1 MIAIRKKYL
10 LVVELVADLTQNAD
24 PVVIFLMNRYYFIKI
39 IEDYPYQTH
48 QIKVFQC
55 KSFSKKGHIANSMNP
70 KYSKLKNITRPQ
82 YPDLPPMS
90 IEDRAAQFS
99 PFAAVV
105 GYDDAVEETARY
117 TDSMIELSEDEIVL
131 LNDALA
137 RLRES
142 IDEKPQIRVTYFMP
156 DAKKDGGEYVS
167 KTGIVK
173 RIDEYENVLIFTDGD
188 KVAVSSIIKVE
199 FVDTEN
205 ADG

>member
-1 MIAIRKKYL
+1 MNSKYL
-10 LVVELVADLTQNAD
+10 
-24 PVVIFLMNRYYFIKI
+24 
-39 IEDYPYQTH
+39 
-48 QIKVFQC
+48 
-55 KSFSKKGHIANSMNP
+55 
-70 KYSKLKNITRPQ
+70 KLKNITRPQ
-82 YPDLPPMS
+82 YHDLPPMS

-105 GYDDAVEETARY
+105 GYDDAVEETARF
-117 TDSMIELSEDEIVL
+117 TDSMIELSEDEVVL
-131 LNDALA
+131 LNGALA
-137 RLRES
+137 KLRES
-142 IDEKPQIRVTYFMP
+142 IDEKPQIRVTYFVP

>member
-1 MIAIRKKYL
+1 
-10 LVVELVADLTQNAD
+10 
-24 PVVIFLMNRYYFIKI
+24 MN
-39 IEDYPYQTH
+39 
-48 QIKVFQC
+48 C
-55 KSFSKKGHIANSMNP
+55 

-105 GYDDAVEETARY
+105 GYDDAVEETARF
-117 TDSMIELSEDEIVL
+117 TDSMIELSEDEVVL
-131 LNDALA
+131 LNGALA

-142 IDEKPQIRVTYFMP
+142 IDEKPQIRVTYFVP

-167 KTGIVK
+167 KNGIVK
-173 RIDEYENVLIFTDGD
+173 RIDEYENVLILTDGD

>member
-1 MIAIRKKYL
+1 
-10 LVVELVADLTQNAD
+10 
-24 PVVIFLMNRYYFIKI
+24 
-39 IEDYPYQTH
+39 
-48 QIKVFQC
+48 
-55 KSFSKKGHIANSMNP
+55 MNP

-117 TDSMIELSEDEIVL
+117 TDSMVELSEDEIVL
-131 LNDALA
+131 LNGALA
-137 RLRES
+137 KLRES
-142 IDEKPQIRVTYFMP
+142 IDKKPQIRVTYFVP

-167 KTGIVK
+167 KTGTVK

-199 FVDTEN
+199 FVDAEN

>member
-1 MIAIRKKYL
+1 
-10 LVVELVADLTQNAD
+10 
-24 PVVIFLMNRYYFIKI
+24 
-39 IEDYPYQTH
+39 
-48 QIKVFQC
+48 
-55 KSFSKKGHIANSMNP
+55 MNP

-117 TDSMIELSEDEIVL
+117 TDSMVELSEDEIVL
-131 LNDALA
+131 LNGALA
-137 RLRES
+137 SLRVS
-142 IDEKPQIRVTYFMP
+142 IDEKPQIKVTYFVP
-156 DAKKDGGEYVS
+156 DAKNDGGEYVS

-199 FVDTEN
+199 FVDTES

>member
-1 MIAIRKKYL
+1 
-10 LVVELVADLTQNAD
+10 
-24 PVVIFLMNRYYFIKI
+24 
-39 IEDYPYQTH
+39 
-48 QIKVFQC
+48 
-55 KSFSKKGHIANSMNP
+55 MNP
-70 KYSKLKNITRPQ
+70 KYSKLKNINRPQ

-105 GYDDAVEETARY
+105 GYDDAVEETARL
-117 TDSMIELSEDEIVL
+117 TDSMIELSEDEVVL
-131 LNDALA
+131 LNGALA

-142 IDEKPQIRVTYFMP
+142 IDDKPQIRVTYFVP

-199 FVDTEN
+199 FVDTES

>member
-1 MIAIRKKYL
+1 
-10 LVVELVADLTQNAD
+10 
-24 PVVIFLMNRYYFIKI
+24 
-39 IEDYPYQTH
+39 
-48 QIKVFQC
+48 
-55 KSFSKKGHIANSMNP
+55 MNP

-117 TDSMIELSEDEIVL
+117 TDSMIELSEDEVVL
-131 LNDALA
+131 LNGALA

-142 IDEKPQIRVTYFMP
+142 IGEKPQIRVTYFVP

>member
-1 MIAIRKKYL
+1 
-10 LVVELVADLTQNAD
+10 
-24 PVVIFLMNRYYFIKI
+24 
-39 IEDYPYQTH
+39 
-48 QIKVFQC
+48 
-55 KSFSKKGHIANSMNP
+55 MNP
-70 KYSKLKNITRPQ
+70 NYSKLKNITRPQ

-117 TDSMIELSEDEIVL
+117 TDSMVELSEDEIVL
-131 LNDALA
+131 LNGALA
-137 RLRES
+137 KLRES
-142 IDEKPQIRVTYFMP
+142 IDEKPQIRFSYFVP

-167 KTGIVK
+167 KNGIVK

-199 FVDTEN
+199 FVDTES

>member
-1 MIAIRKKYL
+1 MNSKYL
-10 LVVELVADLTQNAD
+10 
-24 PVVIFLMNRYYFIKI
+24 
-39 IEDYPYQTH
+39 
-48 QIKVFQC
+48 
-55 KSFSKKGHIANSMNP
+55 
-70 KYSKLKNITRPQ
+70 KLKNITRPQ

-105 GYDDAVEETARY
+105 GYDDAVEETARL
-117 TDSMIELSEDEIVL
+117 TDSMIELSEDEVVL
-131 LNDALA
+131 LNGALA

-142 IDEKPQIRVTYFMP
+142 IDEKPQIRVTYFVP

-167 KTGIVK
+167 KTGTVK
-173 RIDEYENVLIFTDGD
+173 RIDEYANVLIFSDGD

>member
-1 MIAIRKKYL
+1 
-10 LVVELVADLTQNAD
+10 
-24 PVVIFLMNRYYFIKI
+24 
-39 IEDYPYQTH
+39 
-48 QIKVFQC
+48 
-55 KSFSKKGHIANSMNP
+55 MNP
-70 KYSKLKNITRPQ
+70 KYLKLKNITRPQ

-105 GYDDAVEETARY
+105 GYDDAVEETARL
-117 TDSMIELSEDEIVL
+117 TDSMIELSEDEVVL
-131 LNDALA
+131 LNGALA

-142 IDEKPQIRVTYFMP
+142 IAGKPQIRVTYFVP

-173 RIDEYENVLIFTDGD
+173 RIDEYENELIFIDGE

>member
-1 MIAIRKKYL
+1 
-10 LVVELVADLTQNAD
+10 
-24 PVVIFLMNRYYFIKI
+24 
-39 IEDYPYQTH
+39 
-48 QIKVFQC
+48 
-55 KSFSKKGHIANSMNP
+55 MNP

-105 GYDDAVEETARY
+105 GYDDAVEETARL
-117 TDSMIELSEDEIVL
+117 TDSMVELSEDEIVL
-131 LNDALA
+131 LNGALA

-142 IDEKPQIRVTYFMP
+142 IDEKPQIRVTYFVP

>member
-1 MIAIRKKYL
+1 
-10 LVVELVADLTQNAD
+10 
-24 PVVIFLMNRYYFIKI
+24 
-39 IEDYPYQTH
+39 
-48 QIKVFQC
+48 
-55 KSFSKKGHIANSMNP
+55 MNP
-70 KYSKLKNITRPQ
+70 KYSKLQNITRPQ

-117 TDSMIELSEDEIVL
+117 TDSMVELSEDEIVL
-131 LNDALA
+131 LNGALA
-137 RLRES
+137 KLRES
-142 IDEKPQIRVTYFMP
+142 IDKKPQIRVTYFVP

-188 KVAVSSIIKVE
+188 KVAVSSVIKVE

>member
-1 MIAIRKKYL
+1 MNNKYL
-10 LVVELVADLTQNAD
+10 
-24 PVVIFLMNRYYFIKI
+24 
-39 IEDYPYQTH
+39 
-48 QIKVFQC
+48 
-55 KSFSKKGHIANSMNP
+55 
-70 KYSKLKNITRPQ
+70 KLKNITRPQ

-105 GYDDAVEETARY
+105 GYDDAVEETARF

-131 LNDALA
+131 LNGALA
-137 RLRES
+137 RLRET
-142 IDEKPQIRVTYFMP
+142 IGEKPQIRVTYFVP

-188 KVAVSSIIKVE
+188 NVAVSSVIKVE
-199 FVDTEN
+199 FVDAEN

>member
-1 MIAIRKKYL
+1 
-10 LVVELVADLTQNAD
+10 
-24 PVVIFLMNRYYFIKI
+24 MN
-39 IEDYPYQTH
+39 
-48 QIKVFQC
+48 
-55 KSFSKKGHIANSMNP
+55 S
-70 KYSKLKNITRPQ
+70 KYSKLKNLTRPQ

-117 TDSMIELSEDEIVL
+117 TDSMVELSEDEVVL
-131 LNDALA
+131 LNGALA

-142 IDEKPQIRVTYFMP
+142 IDEKPQIRVTYFVP

>member
-1 MIAIRKKYL
+1 
-10 LVVELVADLTQNAD
+10 
-24 PVVIFLMNRYYFIKI
+24 
-39 IEDYPYQTH
+39 
-48 QIKVFQC
+48 
-55 KSFSKKGHIANSMNP
+55 MNP

-117 TDSMIELSEDEIVL
+117 TDSMIELSEDEVVL
-131 LNDALA
+131 LNGALA

-142 IDEKPQIRVTYFMP
+142 IDEKPQIRVSYFVP
-156 DAKKDGGEYVS
+156 DDKKDGGEYVS

>member
-1 MIAIRKKYL
+1 
-10 LVVELVADLTQNAD
+10 
-24 PVVIFLMNRYYFIKI
+24 
-39 IEDYPYQTH
+39 
-48 QIKVFQC
+48 
-55 KSFSKKGHIANSMNP
+55 MNP
-70 KYSKLKNITRPQ
+70 KYSKLQNITRPQ

-105 GYDDAVEETARY
+105 GYDDAVEETARF
-117 TDSMIELSEDEIVL
+117 TDSMIELSEDEVVL
-131 LNDALA
+131 LNGALA
-137 RLRES
+137 KIRES
-142 IDEKPQIRVTYFMP
+142 IDEKPQIRVTYFVP

>member
-1 MIAIRKKYL
+1 
-10 LVVELVADLTQNAD
+10 
-24 PVVIFLMNRYYFIKI
+24 
-39 IEDYPYQTH
+39 
-48 QIKVFQC
+48 
-55 KSFSKKGHIANSMNP
+55 MNP

-105 GYDDAVEETARY
+105 GYDDAVEETARF
-117 TDSMIELSEDEIVL
+117 TDSMIELSEDEVAL
-131 LNDALA
+131 LNGALA
-137 RLRES
+137 KLRES
-142 IDEKPQIRVTYFMP
+142 IDEKPQIKVTYFVP

-199 FVDTEN
+199 FVDVEN

>member
-1 MIAIRKKYL
+1 
-10 LVVELVADLTQNAD
+10 
-24 PVVIFLMNRYYFIKI
+24 
-39 IEDYPYQTH
+39 
-48 QIKVFQC
+48 
-55 KSFSKKGHIANSMNP
+55 MNP

-117 TDSMIELSEDEIVL
+117 TDSMVELSEDEVVL
-131 LNDALA
+131 LNGALA
-137 RLRES
+137 RLRET
-142 IDEKPQIRVTYFMP
+142 IGEKPQIRVTYFVP

-199 FVDTEN
+199 SVDTEN

>member
-1 MIAIRKKYL
+1 
-10 LVVELVADLTQNAD
+10 
-24 PVVIFLMNRYYFIKI
+24 
-39 IEDYPYQTH
+39 
-48 QIKVFQC
+48 
-55 KSFSKKGHIANSMNP
+55 MNP

-105 GYDDAVEETARY
+105 GYDDAVEETARL

-131 LNDALA
+131 LNEALA

-142 IDEKPQIRVTYFMP
+142 IDEKPQIRVTYFVP
-156 DAKKDGGEYVS
+156 DVKKDGGEYVS

-173 RIDEYENVLIFTDGD
+173 RIDDYENALIFTDGE

>member
-1 MIAIRKKYL
+1 
-10 LVVELVADLTQNAD
+10 
-24 PVVIFLMNRYYFIKI
+24 
-39 IEDYPYQTH
+39 
-48 QIKVFQC
+48 
-55 KSFSKKGHIANSMNP
+55 MNP
-70 KYSKLKNITRPQ
+70 KYAKLKNITRPQ

-105 GYDDAVEETARY
+105 GYDDAVEETARF
-117 TDSMIELSEDEIVL
+117 TDSMIELSEDEVVL
-131 LNDALA
+131 LNGALA

-142 IDEKPQIRVTYFMP
+142 IDEKPQIRVTYFVP

-199 FVDTEN
+199 FVDTES

>member
-1 MIAIRKKYL
+1 
-10 LVVELVADLTQNAD
+10 
-24 PVVIFLMNRYYFIKI
+24 
-39 IEDYPYQTH
+39 
-48 QIKVFQC
+48 
-55 KSFSKKGHIANSMNP
+55 MNP

-82 YPDLPPMS
+82 YPDLPPMP

-105 GYDDAVEETARY
+105 GYDDAVEETARF

-137 RLRES
+137 KLRES
-142 IDEKPQIRVTYFMP
+142 IDEKPQIRVTYFVP

>member
-1 MIAIRKKYL
+1 
-10 LVVELVADLTQNAD
+10 
-24 PVVIFLMNRYYFIKI
+24 
-39 IEDYPYQTH
+39 
-48 QIKVFQC
+48 
-55 KSFSKKGHIANSMNP
+55 MNP
-70 KYSKLKNITRPQ
+70 KYSKLQNITRPQ

-131 LNDALA
+131 LNGALA
-137 RLRES
+137 RLRET
-142 IDEKPQIRVTYFMP
+142 IGEKPQIRVTYFVP

-173 RIDEYENVLIFTDGD
+173 RIDEYENVLIFIDGD

>member
-1 MIAIRKKYL
+1 
-10 LVVELVADLTQNAD
+10 
-24 PVVIFLMNRYYFIKI
+24 
-39 IEDYPYQTH
+39 
-48 QIKVFQC
+48 
-55 KSFSKKGHIANSMNP
+55 MNP

-105 GYDDAVEETARY
+105 GYDDAVEETARF
-117 TDSMIELSEDEIVL
+117 TDSMIELSEDEVVL
-131 LNDALA
+131 LNGALA

-142 IDEKPQIRVTYFMP
+142 IDEKPQIRVTYFVP

-199 FVDTEN
+199 FVDTES

>member
-1 MIAIRKKYL
+1 
-10 LVVELVADLTQNAD
+10 
-24 PVVIFLMNRYYFIKI
+24 
-39 IEDYPYQTH
+39 
-48 QIKVFQC
+48 
-55 KSFSKKGHIANSMNP
+55 MNP

-117 TDSMIELSEDEIVL
+117 TDSMIELSEDEVVL
-131 LNDALA
+131 LNGALA
-137 RLRES
+137 ELRES
-142 IDEKPQIRVTYFMP
+142 IDEKPQIRVTYFVP

>member
-1 MIAIRKKYL
+1 
-10 LVVELVADLTQNAD
+10 
-24 PVVIFLMNRYYFIKI
+24 
-39 IEDYPYQTH
+39 
-48 QIKVFQC
+48 
-55 KSFSKKGHIANSMNP
+55 MNP

-131 LNDALA
+131 LNGALA

-142 IDEKPQIRVTYFMP
+142 IDEKPQIRVTYFVP

-199 FVDTEN
+199 FVDTES

>member
-1 MIAIRKKYL
+1 
-10 LVVELVADLTQNAD
+10 
-24 PVVIFLMNRYYFIKI
+24 
-39 IEDYPYQTH
+39 
-48 QIKVFQC
+48 
-55 KSFSKKGHIANSMNP
+55 MNP
-70 KYSKLKNITRPQ
+70 KYSKLKNLTRPQ

-105 GYDDAVEETARY
+105 GYDDAVEETARF
-117 TDSMIELSEDEIVL
+117 TDSMVELSEDEVVL
-131 LNDALA
+131 LNGALA

-142 IDEKPQIRVTYFMP
+142 IDEKPQIRVTYFVP

-199 FVDTEN
+199 FVDTEK

>member
-1 MIAIRKKYL
+1 
-10 LVVELVADLTQNAD
+10 
-24 PVVIFLMNRYYFIKI
+24 
-39 IEDYPYQTH
+39 
-48 QIKVFQC
+48 
-55 KSFSKKGHIANSMNP
+55 MNP

-105 GYDDAVEETARY
+105 GYDDAVEETARF
-117 TDSMIELSEDEIVL
+117 TDSMVELSEDEVVL
-131 LNDALA
+131 LNGALA
-137 RLRES
+137 KLRES
-142 IDEKPQIRVTYFMP
+142 IDEKPQIRVTYFVP

-199 FVDTEN
+199 FVDTES

>member
-1 MIAIRKKYL
+1 
-10 LVVELVADLTQNAD
+10 
-24 PVVIFLMNRYYFIKI
+24 
-39 IEDYPYQTH
+39 
-48 QIKVFQC
+48 
-55 KSFSKKGHIANSMNP
+55 MNP

-105 GYDDAVEETARY
+105 GYDDAVEETARF
-117 TDSMIELSEDEIVL
+117 TDSMIELSEDEVVL
-131 LNDALA
+131 LNGALA

-142 IDEKPQIRVTYFMP
+142 IDDKPQIRVTYFVP

-188 KVAVSSIIKVE
+188 KVAVSSIIKIE

>member
-1 MIAIRKKYL
+1 
-10 LVVELVADLTQNAD
+10 
-24 PVVIFLMNRYYFIKI
+24 MN
-39 IEDYPYQTH
+39 
-48 QIKVFQC
+48 
-55 KSFSKKGHIANSMNP
+55 S

-105 GYDDAVEETARY
+105 GYDDTVEETARY
-117 TDSMIELSEDEIVL
+117 TDSMVELSEDEIIL
-131 LNDALA
+131 LNGALA
-137 RLRES
+137 KLRES
-142 IDEKPQIRVTYFMP
+142 IDEKPQIRVTYFVP

-173 RIDEYENVLIFTDGD
+173 RIDEYENVLIFTDGE

>member
-1 MIAIRKKYL
+1 
-10 LVVELVADLTQNAD
+10 
-24 PVVIFLMNRYYFIKI
+24 
-39 IEDYPYQTH
+39 
-48 QIKVFQC
+48 
-55 KSFSKKGHIANSMNP
+55 MNP
-70 KYSKLKNITRPQ
+70 KYLKLKNITRPQ

-117 TDSMIELSEDEIVL
+117 TDSMVELSEDEIVL
-131 LNDALA
+131 LNGALA
-137 RLRES
+137 KLRES
-142 IDEKPQIRVTYFMP
+142 IDKKPQIRVTYFVP

-173 RIDEYENVLIFTDGD
+173 RIDEYENVIIFTDGD

>member
-1 MIAIRKKYL
+1 
-10 LVVELVADLTQNAD
+10 
-24 PVVIFLMNRYYFIKI
+24 
-39 IEDYPYQTH
+39 
-48 QIKVFQC
+48 
-55 KSFSKKGHIANSMNP
+55 MNP

-82 YPDLPPMS
+82 YPDLPPMP

-117 TDSMIELSEDEIVL
+117 TDSMIELSEDEVVL
-131 LNDALA
+131 LNEALA

-142 IDEKPQIRVTYFMP
+142 IDEKPQIRVTYFVP

-199 FVDTEN
+199 FVDAEN

>member
-1 MIAIRKKYL
+1 
-10 LVVELVADLTQNAD
+10 
-24 PVVIFLMNRYYFIKI
+24 
-39 IEDYPYQTH
+39 
-48 QIKVFQC
+48 
-55 KSFSKKGHIANSMNP
+55 MNP

-82 YPDLPPMS
+82 YPDLPPMP

-105 GYDDAVEETARY
+105 GYDDAVEETARF

-137 RLRES
+137 KLRES
-142 IDEKPQIRVTYFMP
+142 IDEKPQIRVTYFVP
-156 DAKKDGGEYVS
+156 DAKQDGGEYVS

>member
-1 MIAIRKKYL
+1 
-10 LVVELVADLTQNAD
+10 
-24 PVVIFLMNRYYFIKI
+24 
-39 IEDYPYQTH
+39 
-48 QIKVFQC
+48 
-55 KSFSKKGHIANSMNP
+55 MNP
-70 KYSKLKNITRPQ
+70 KYLKLKNITRPQ

-117 TDSMIELSEDEIVL
+117 TDSMVELSEDEISL
-131 LNDALA
+131 LNDSLTK
-137 RLRES
+137 LRET
-142 IDEKPQIRVTYFMP
+142 IDEKPQIRVTYFVP

-167 KTGIVK
+167 KNGIVK

-188 KVAVSSIIKVE
+188 KVAVSSVIKVE
-199 FVDTEN
+199 FVDMEN